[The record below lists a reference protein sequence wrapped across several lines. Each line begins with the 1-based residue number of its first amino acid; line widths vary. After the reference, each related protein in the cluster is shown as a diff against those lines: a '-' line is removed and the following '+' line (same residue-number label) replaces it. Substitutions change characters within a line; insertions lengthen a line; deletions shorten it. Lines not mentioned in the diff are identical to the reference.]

1 VSPAHSDQSSPGKSP
16 LKEKYYDPEIMTE
29 NKDRKNYVGNISP
42 RHAASIEVSTVVSD
56 MDLFPKFGASSRGR
70 PSEDQ
75 ISEPDPRLQPQ
86 REVLVSKGV
95 PLCLELKMRSEQ
107 IIGSPTKDFTGE
119 KFSDNGDFKFCELE
133 VKFGEKLSNG
143 PSEDS
148 ESLDQGSDHSELM
161 IKEHYNS
168 AHEIEMEALSV
179 ESNVIDLDGEILGRK
194 SSSNKDLKFEIC
206 ASDSVSNSESLKAT
220 SKDFDPNP
228 AATDQNFDPMV
239 SKDAHT
245 QELSEIQE
253 ERETLNSRIMNE
265 SISGNYKQVRE
276 FYEDGSSYIGTK
288 LNDKKHGQGAL
299 TLANGSKY
307 DGDWKDDL
315 MSGLGKLYYD
325 SGKLAYKGGFFMN
338 KVDGYGCMYNGQNM
352 LKNSGTL
359 LYSILSSDGF
369 SKNGFVKPTEPASGM
384 IFNSKINLDQKIQED
399 FKQEDL
405 SYFDMDKLGGGW
417 TNYEGT
423 FREDVKDGMGRLNFM
438 NGDYYKGE
446 FSEDCIH
453 GKGVFWNFKSKEKVF
468 GVWNC
473 NSLVMAL

>member
-1 VSPAHSDQSSPGKSP
+1 
-16 LKEKYYDPEIMTE
+16 MTE
-29 NKDRKNYVGNISP
+29 NKDGKNSVGNISP

-75 ISEPDPRLQPQ
+75 ISEVDPRLQFQ
-86 REVLVSKGV
+86 REVLVSKSV
-95 PLCLELKMRSEQ
+95 PLCLELKMRSEK
-107 IIGSPTKDFTGE
+107 IIGSPTADFTGE
-119 KFSDNGDFKFCELE
+119 KSSDNGDFKFCELE
-133 VKFGEKLSNG
+133 VKFGEKLSNW

-179 ESNVIDLDGEILGRK
+179 ESNVLDLDGEIKGRK
-194 SSSNKDLKFEIC
+194 SSSNKDSKFEIC

-315 MSGLGKLYYD
+315 MCGLGKLYYD

-369 SKNGFVKPTEPASGM
+369 TKNGFVKPTEQTSGM
-384 IFNSKINLDQKIQED
+384 IFDSKIN
-399 FKQEDL
+399 
-405 SYFDMDKLGGGW
+405 
-417 TNYEGT
+417 
-423 FREDVKDGMGRLNFM
+423 
-438 NGDYYKGE
+438 
-446 FSEDCIH
+446 
-453 GKGVFWNFKSKEKVF
+453 
-468 GVWNC
+468 
-473 NSLVMAL
+473 